1 MKCHK
6 SCHVTPCTV
15 VKKDLCQK
23 PMTCLLKDECYERI
37 DAQIFLRTYYFW
49 ILNTGAMFNY
59 PRKTLS
65 PFAF

>member
-1 MKCHK
+1 M
-6 SCHVTPCTV
+6 SQ
-15 VKKDLCQK
+15 DLCQK
-23 PMTCLLKDECYERI
+23 PMTYLLEDEGYDRI

-59 PRKTLS
+59 PRKALS